1 MTVKSGDML
10 DGPAGAEGG
19 GERIDLHRVAGCLG
33 FQGPGDAHPH
43 RVSGSAV
50 SFGYHA

>member
-19 GERIDLHRVAGCLG
+19 GERIDLHRVAG
-33 FQGPGDAHPH
+33 
-43 RVSGSAV
+43 SAV
-50 SFGYHA
+50 SFGCPA